1 MIATGLLAIQLRTL
15 FILTGTGRIER
26 ENDPD
31 SSSGPRLWFAGCAS
45 GNVVAVRR
53 DVSDGVAAE
62 IVTLAG
68 AEPPF
73 TAWTSLPK
81 YIDRYIDLLSRDAPV
96 SQKTF
101 GVIYKLPHQLQ
112 HTSQAEL
119 IDDESEEG
127 RRVREWLLSHGMPAG
142 LAELGFRSASDLW
155 RPWCM
160 ATVNGEVV
168 SVAFAARISDIGA
181 ELGVATAKAFRG
193 RGYATAA
200 VAGWSKLPTLQSR
213 ELFYST
219 DGSNVSS
226 QRVVARLGLGS
237 LGASLRLS

>member
-112 HTSQAEL
+112 HTS
-119 IDDESEEG
+119 
-127 RRVREWLLSHGMPAG
+127 LS
-142 LAELGFRSASDLW
+142 
-155 RPWCM
+155 
-160 ATVNGEVV
+160 
-168 SVAFAARISDIGA
+168 
-181 ELGVATAKAFRG
+181 
-193 RGYATAA
+193 
-200 VAGWSKLPTLQSR
+200 
-213 ELFYST
+213 
-219 DGSNVSS
+219 
-226 QRVVARLGLGS
+226 
-237 LGASLRLS
+237 